1 MKKNIEKALI
11 FAISVLIAKIVAE
24 KIFNL
29 VIGYRDSINPYL
41 STVLGMLIIL
51 LMFTPI
57 LTFMNQLLSKVTKSY
72 LKVSKK
78 VAKKSH
84 QGLYVGAC
92 IALVILYFIYLNSW
106 YHINV
111 ITQLKQAVFSA

>member
-11 FAISVLIAKIVAE
+11 FAISVLTAKVVAE
-24 KIFNL
+24 KIFKL
-29 VIGYRDSINPYL
+29 LIGYRDNVNPYV
-41 STVLGMLIIL
+41 STALGMLIIL
-51 LMFTPI
+51 LVFTPI

-92 IALVILYFIYLNSW
+92 IAIVILYFIYLNSW
-106 YHINV
+106 YHINI
-111 ITQLKQAVFSA
+111 ITKVKQIVFD